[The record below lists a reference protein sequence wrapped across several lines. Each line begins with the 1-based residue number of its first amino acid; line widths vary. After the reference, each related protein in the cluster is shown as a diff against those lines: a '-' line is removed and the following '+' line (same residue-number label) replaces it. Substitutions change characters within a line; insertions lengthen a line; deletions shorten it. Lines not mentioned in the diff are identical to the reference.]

1 MSIRPTQ
8 TSIYQLVQAGMQ
20 TNLSKLIQAQEQVAS
35 GKRILRPSDDA
46 VGTSLSL
53 ALRRQLGSIS
63 SYVGAISSSRPILD
77 TATAQLQSG
86 LGILTEARGLALNSL
101 SGSLNDSDRE
111 AIAMQL
117 ESLRDSLLDVA
128 NASWGDRFLFAGTA
142 TEGRPW
148 DLNSSGEAQ
157 YSGNDDVQY
166 ITIGRDEQVGVN
178 MPGSSIFGDQ
188 EYSGVTYAGTT
199 GVANGQRADYGSG
212 FDTLQLR
219 HTGTSGALGAGL
231 AMVSNA
237 DNTILGDHTIV
248 VDGVAGTVQMGNG
261 PLMGIPAP
269 GDPLLADLPL
279 EDGDGSVLHVDFTG
293 YTGGSWTGT
302 ITGNGEIS
310 LDGITFQTLDFVD
323 TDLEIVDGETGSV
336 LHVDTTGISRAA
348 DELVTFSGT
357 PNVFDVLGGM
367 IADLREGGEIDTD
380 SLMDRLRIRLDELD
394 RGFDNVLAAT
404 GHLGSRAERLN
415 HAEARLE
422 GMGLHL
428 QGLQS
433 DVEDVD
439 LSTAVLE
446 MGRTQMT
453 LQAAQAA
460 GARLIQ
466 QSLLNYLR

>member
-8 TSIYQLVQAGMQ
+8 TSIYQLVQSGMQ
-20 TNLSKLIQAQEQVAS
+20 ANLSKLIQAQEQVAS

-63 SYVGAISSSRPILD
+63 SYVGAIAGSRPILD

-101 SGSLNDSDRE
+101 SGSLNASDRE

-148 DLNSSGEAQ
+148 ELDGNGEAR
-157 YSGNDDVQY
+157 YSGNEEVQF

-188 EYSGVTYAGTT
+188 EFTGVTYAGTT
-199 GVANGQRADYGSG
+199 GVAQGQRADYGSG
-212 FDTLQLR
+212 FDTLELI

-231 AMVSNA
+231 ALVGGGQ
-237 DNTILGDHTIV
+237 DTILGDHSIV
-248 VDGVAGTVQMGNG
+248 VDAVAGTVQMGDG
-261 PLMGIPAP
+261 PLMEIPAA
-269 GDPLLADLPL
+269 GDPELANFIL
-279 EDGDGSVLHVDFTG
+279 EDGDGSVLHVDFSG
-293 YTGGSWTGT
+293 YSGGSWSGT
-302 ITGNGEIS
+302 VTGNGEMS
-310 LDGITFQTLDFVD
+310 LDGISFQTLDFVN
-323 TDLEIVDGETGSV
+323 TDLEIVDSETGSV
-336 LHVDTTGISRAA
+336 LHVDTTGITRAA

-367 IADLREGGEIDTD
+367 IADLRAGDELDTD
-380 SLMDRLRIRLDELD
+380 SLMDQLSIRLDELD

-415 HAEARLE
+415 HAETRLE

>member
-1 MSIRPTQ
+1 
-8 TSIYQLVQAGMQ
+8 
-20 TNLSKLIQAQEQVAS
+20 
-35 GKRILRPSDDA
+35 
-46 VGTSLSL
+46 
-53 ALRRQLGSIS
+53 
-63 SYVGAISSSRPILD
+63 
-77 TATAQLQSG
+77 
-86 LGILTEARGLALNSL
+86 
-101 SGSLNDSDRE
+101 
-111 AIAMQL
+111 
-117 ESLRDSLLDVA
+117 
-128 NASWGDRFLFAGTA
+128 
-142 TEGRPW
+142 
-148 DLNSSGEAQ
+148 
-157 YSGNDDVQY
+157 
-166 ITIGRDEQVGVN
+166 
-178 MPGSSIFGDQ
+178 
-188 EYSGVTYAGTT
+188 
-199 GVANGQRADYGSG
+199 
-212 FDTLQLR
+212 
-219 HTGTSGALGAGL
+219 
-231 AMVSNA
+231 
-237 DNTILGDHTIV
+237 
-248 VDGVAGTVQMGNG
+248 
-261 PLMGIPAP
+261 
-269 GDPLLADLPL
+269 
-279 EDGDGSVLHVDFTG
+279 LHVDFTG